1 MSAIK
6 ALAHEIETEQAIR
19 CIDRDRETLKIALQM
34 ALRNA
39 NSLFNKIEALE
50 GYSKRC
56 EILDNIEQELSNIL
70 DDIAW
75 L

>member
-6 ALAHEIETEQAIR
+6 ALAHEIETERTISS
-19 CIDRDRETLKIALQM
+19 INRDRESLKIALQM

-39 NSLFNKIEALE
+39 SSLLNKIEALE
-50 GYSKRC
+50 GYSKKC
-56 EILDNIEQELSNIL
+56 EILDNMEQELANCL